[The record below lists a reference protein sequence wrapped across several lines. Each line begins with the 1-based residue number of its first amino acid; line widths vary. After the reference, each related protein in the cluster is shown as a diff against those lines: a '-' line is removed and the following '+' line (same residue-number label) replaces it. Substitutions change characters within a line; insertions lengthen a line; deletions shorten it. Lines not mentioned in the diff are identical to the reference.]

1 MNEYDVSAAFQ
12 QIEEILIQSMT
23 RNIGKH
29 IKDQEAE
36 GFDWTMWQAEQLKA
50 LKQYR
55 EENAELFNGYFS
67 TINTDIET
75 ALLKAN
81 TTGKLSE
88 EQKILKALKKG
99 YKAPKTTNKGV
110 EGAFFK
116 VNNRKLTAL
125 VNATKKDME
134 YAETAVLR
142 MANDKY
148 RKIIFN
154 AQVYA
159 NSGAGTV
166 WQAVDMA
173 TKDFLSAGI
182 NCIEYA
188 DGRRVN
194 IASYAEMAIR
204 TANRRAYMLGE
215 GAKRDEW
222 GVHTV
227 LVSQYGACSP
237 TCLPWQGKVY
247 IDDVYSAGKPDGEHP
262 LLSAAIAGGLFHPNC
277 RHTTTT
283 FFEGVNTEPTPMDA
297 GRTEENSA
305 LEQKQRYNERQIRK
319 YKRLEIGALTQEN
332 IDKYKEKRIYWQQ
345 RNNAF
350 IAAHSDVLRRD
361 YARESTRGLTLKHKM
376 ALPNPTIELKRTLT
390 AELSKLS
397 EDIKKFDDFEPLVDI
412 WKDPVTVKDYPIKK
426 ASIQGKKDYFKG
438 KINDPYTEDAKKPA
452 FVSKMQ
458 ALNDWELKGLDYEE
472 QLSQITTLETEL
484 DKLTPKKF
492 KPKTIEDAYSQER
505 KDKAYW
511 FDEAN
516 GGFQA
521 ADAYFDPPAKAIH
534 NAATKKEQRGFYT
547 YTEGSGG
554 HNRPLAG
561 FRKPFKEA
569 GNGWESKFYVG
580 PKKVW
585 IDFEGKGDEIRGL
598 TSLIQ
603 KSTYDKDVWLQSGQE
618 FQTLEGF
625 LQIPYGTLSSMS
637 DAELSQFVDRKN
649 TVFNFISAA
658 VNEGGG
664 SMFNRKPMK
673 LNIYAPKGSQM
684 LYASD
689 AGAFGKGEN
698 EMILQRGGT
707 YKIKKIYWGTDASDM
722 NRKKIFV
729 DMELHPEQGYDL
741 YQQDPKEWTGPKDD
755 YMT

>member
-1 MNEYDVSAAFQ
+1 MNEYDVNAAFQ
-12 QIEEILIQSMT
+12 QIEEMLIQSMT

-29 IKDQEAE
+29 IKDQDVE

-55 EENAELFNGYFS
+55 EENAELFQGYFS
-67 TINTDIET
+67 TINADIET

-81 TTGKLSE
+81 ATGKLSE

-182 NCIEYA
+182 NCIQYA

-237 TCLPWQGKVY
+237 ICLPWQGKVY
-247 IDDVYSAGKPDGEHP
+247 IDDVYSGGQPDGIHP
-262 LLSAAIAGGLFHPNC
+262 LLSTAIAGGLFHPNC
-277 RHTTTT
+277 RHATTT

-319 YKRLEIGALTQEN
+319 YKRLEMGSLTQEN

-361 YARESTRGLTLKHKM
+361 YARESSHGLVSKPPEPKWKPSVIIPEPTPPVKPKIEASFKEKITAVKDKVLK
-376 ALPNPTIELKRTLT
+376 NGNVIEESHLKE
-390 AELSKLS
+390 AGKIVVSELNENSEIIKISENIQRLEKEKNDLFKAYMDCVKQGSTQISERDNLYDEWEKKKEEYKKQKQKSIILNADILKAKLS
-397 EDIKKFDDFEPLVDI
+397 EVREVGYGSINVAVHLKNSRSPMRKIIERAYDVYPTDWVQKSVD
-412 WKDPVTVKDYPIKK
+412 K
-426 ASIQGKKDYFKG
+426 S
-438 KINDPYTEDAKKPA
+438 N
-452 FVSKMQ
+452 
-458 ALNDWELKGLDYEE
+458 
-472 QLSQITTLETEL
+472 
-484 DKLTPKKF
+484 LTPKKVQRGY
-492 KPKTIEDAYSQER
+492 YSSYR
-505 KDKAYW
+505 NVIAISDR
-511 FDEAN
+511 
-516 GGFQA
+516 GGNESFA
-521 ADAYFDPPAKAIH
+521 TAIH
-534 NAATKKEQRGFYT
+534 ELGHRFEYTLPEIVKIEKSFYNRRTAGEKLTWLGAGYDRSEKARFDKFLNKYMGKDYGGSSYEIVSMGFEMAYT
-547 YTEGSGG
+547 NPTELL
-554 HNRPLAG
+554 R
-561 FRKPFKEA
+561 
-569 GNGWESKFYVG
+569 
-580 PKKVW
+580 
-585 IDFEGKGDEIRGL
+585 
-598 TSLIQ
+598 
-603 KSTYDKDVWLQSGQE
+603 DKD
-618 FQTLEGF
+618 
-625 LQIPYGTLSSMS
+625 M
-637 DAELSQFVDRKN
+637 AEL
-649 TVFNFISAA
+649 I
-658 VNEGGG
+658 
-664 SMFNRKPMK
+664 
-673 LNIYAPKGSQM
+673 
-684 LYASD
+684 
-689 AGAFGKGEN
+689 FG
-698 EMILQRGGT
+698 ILA
-707 YKIKKIYWGTDASDM
+707 II
-722 NRKKIFV
+722 
-729 DMELHPEQGYDL
+729 
-741 YQQDPKEWTGPKDD
+741 
-755 YMT
+755 

>member
-29 IKDQEAE
+29 IKDQDAE

-55 EENAELFNGYFS
+55 EENAELFEGYFS
-67 TINTDIET
+67 TINADIET

-81 TTGKLSE
+81 ATGKLSE

-116 VNNRKLTAL
+116 VNNRKLSAL
-125 VNATKKDME
+125 LKSTQKDME

-262 LLSAAIAGGLFHPNC
+262 LLSTAIAGGLFHPNC

-297 GRTEENSA
+297 KKTQENSA

-319 YKRLEIGALTQEN
+319 YKRLEMGALDPDT
-332 IDKYKEKRIYWQQ
+332 KEKYTAKRIEWQR
-345 RNNAF
+345 RNREF
-350 IAAHSDVLRRD
+350 VAAHPDVLRRD

-376 ALPNPTIELKRTLT
+376 ALPNPTIELKRTLS

-397 EDIKKFDDFEPLVDI
+397 EDIKKFDDLDPLMGI

-426 ASIQGKKDYFKG
+426 TSIQGKKDYFKG
-438 KINDPYTEDAKKPA
+438 KINDPYTEDAKKLE

-472 QLSQITTLETEL
+472 QFNQIKDLETEL

-492 KPKTIEDAYSQER
+492 KPKTIEDAYSRER

-511 FDEAN
+511 FKDTY
-516 GGFQA
+516 A
-521 ADAYFDPPAKAIH
+521 ADNVLSSKAAEVWNSSTKTH
-534 NAATKKEQRGFYT
+534 QNALYDYT
-547 YTEGSGG
+547 CASGSF
-554 HNRPLAG
+554 NRPLAG
-561 FRKPFKEA
+561 FKKPWSDY
-569 GNGWESKFYVG
+569 GSGWEKSYYLG
-580 PKKVW
+580 PNKVW
-585 IDFEGKGDEIRGL
+585 IDYEGKGNRIRKM
-598 TSLIQ
+598 TEMIDQS
-603 KSTYDKDVWLQSGQE
+603 SYDFDIWLQRGCDENAFEIFFGIDDMGAMTEKELQKFVGATNTFDNFLSCATNKGA
-618 FQTLEGF
+618 GF
-625 LQIPYGTLSSMS
+625 SSKS
-637 DAELSQFVDRKN
+637 V
-649 TVFNFISAA
+649 I
-658 VNEGGG
+658 VNV
-664 SMFNRKPMK
+664 
-673 LNIYAPKGSQM
+673 YAPKGTKM
-684 LYASD
+684 MYARPYSH
-689 AGAFGKGEN
+689 FTN
-698 EMILQRGGT
+698 EDEIIIQRGAT
-707 YKIKKIYWGTDASDM
+707 YRVTKIEKRDYRTYIDVEVRTEK
-722 NRKKIFV
+722 
-729 DMELHPEQGYDL
+729 GYNTF
-741 YQQDPKEWTGPKDD
+741 QQDPKEWTGSKEQHKD
-755 YMT
+755 